1 MVNIET
7 NNQQRLNTNNIKDL
21 QNPVLIYNY
30 TIKVGR
36 GFLTHLF
43 YVDPLPHTLII
54 LPTHSSSFQI
64 LSTHIPPSPPPLPQA
79 PPNTQTL
86 LFLLTYFIGWMGD
99 RATFDVLF
107 YLIIMGLKI
116 MSLSTIVSER
126 PCYVFYAKKCHVY
139 WVLTYSWLFTS
150 TLIWYHTHKNT
161 QRTQKLI
168 DWQTHVNIY

>member
-126 PCYVFYAKKCHVY
+126 PCYAFYAKKSVTFTEFWHIHGFLL
-139 WVLTYSWLFTS
+139 VLWFDIT
-150 TLIWYHTHKNT
+150 HTK
-161 QRTQKLI
+161 
-168 DWQTHVNIY
+168 THSAHRS